1 MLSNACKYAIR
12 ALIYLAAEHNDQNRI
27 NIRDLAASIDS
38 PEPFTAKIMQS
49 LARQNIVSS
58 VKGPNGGFYLTQ
70 QQLHNK
76 IIDIVYAIDGNHV
89 LTGCG
94 LGLKNCSDSQPCPM
108 HNEYSSIRNQLFKIL
123 SNNTIFSLAADL
135 TKGETVL
142 KT

>member
-12 ALIYLAAEHNDQNRI
+12 ALIFLAAQGKLQLRV
-27 NIRDLAASIDS
+27 NIRDLAAAIDS

-58 VKGPNGGFYLTQ
+58 VKGPNGGFYLTK
-70 QQLHNK
+70 QQLQLK

-94 LGLKNCSDSQPCPM
+94 LGLKNCSDTQPCPM
-108 HNEYSSIRNQLFKIL
+108 HNEYSAIRNQLFKIL
-123 SNNTIFSLAADL
+123 SQNTVLSLAADL
-135 TKGETVL
+135 EKGEAVV
-142 KT
+142 KN

>member
-12 ALIYLAAEHNDQNRI
+12 ALIFLAAQGSLQLRV
-27 NIRDLAASIDS
+27 NIRDLAAAIDS

-58 VKGPNGGFYLTQ
+58 VKGPNGGFYLTE
-70 QQLHNK
+70 QQLQLK

-94 LGLKNCSDSQPCPM
+94 LGLKNCSDTQPCPM
-108 HNEYSSIRNQLFKIL
+108 HNEYSAIRNQLFKIL
-123 SNNTIFSLAADL
+123 SQNTVLSLAADL
-135 TKGETVL
+135 EKGEAVV
-142 KT
+142 KN